1 MPAKTDLEDILE
13 NLHPSLVDES
23 FVFITSKEPINV
35 LVNSLNPVATFT
47 EDEGSTLVITKAI
60 ADENSIQYDTV
71 FNCISLGVHSS
82 LEMSGLIATISGELF
97 KNNIP
102 ANVFSGYF
110 HDHIFVPIDKAKLAL
125 EIISSIRSS

>member
-1 MPAKTDLEDILE
+1 MPGKRDLKDILE
-13 NLHPSLVDES
+13 NLHPLLVDES
-23 FVFITSKEPINV
+23 YVFMTSREPIDV

-47 EDEGSTLVITKAI
+47 EIEGSTLVITKAI
-60 ADENSIQYDTV
+60 ADENSVQYDTV

-82 LEMSGLIATISGELF
+82 LEASGLIATISGELF

-102 ANVFSGYF
+102 ANVFAGYF
-110 HDHIFVPIDKAKLAL
+110 HDHIFIPIEKAKFAI

>member
-1 MPAKTDLEDILE
+1 M
-13 NLHPSLVDES
+13 
-23 FVFITSKEPINV
+23 
-35 LVNSLNPVATFT
+35 
-47 EDEGSTLVITKAI
+47 ITKAI
-60 ADENSIQYDTV
+60 ADKNFIQYETV

-110 HDHIFVPIDKAKLAL
+110 HDHIFVPIDKAKLAENYL
-125 EIISSIRSS
+125 FNKKFLKFLTLIFMLIMNLHKRRKLC

>member
-1 MPAKTDLEDILE
+1 M
-13 NLHPSLVDES
+13 
-23 FVFITSKEPINV
+23 
-35 LVNSLNPVATFT
+35 ATFA
-47 EDEGSTLVITKAI
+47 ENEGSTLVITKAI
-60 ADENSIQYDTV
+60 ADKNFIQYETV

>member
-1 MPAKTDLEDILE
+1 MGKTARISLAE
-13 NLHPSLVDES
+13 NLL
-23 FVFITSKEPINV
+23 IIKEKLSIDFV
-35 LVNSLNPVATFT
+35 LVNAENATSGVGLSVSHAKLLF
-47 EDEGSTLVITKAI
+47 ESGV
-60 ADENSIQYDTV
+60 
-71 FNCISLGVHSS
+71 NCISLGVHSS

-125 EIISSIRSS
+125 SIISSIRSS

>member
-13 NLHPSLVDES
+13 NLHPLLIDES
-23 FVFITSKEPINV
+23 YVFITSKEPINV
-35 LVNSLNPVATFT
+35 LDNSLNPVATFT
-47 EDEGSTLVITKAI
+47 EFEVYNLVITNDI
-60 ADENSIQYDTV
+60 ADINSLQFETV

-110 HDHIFVPIDKAKLAL
+110 HDHIFIPIDKAKLAL